1 MNIHAKYLRNQ
12 RFKFRLKSWA
22 ESKMLPWIDSADSM
36 TIFQIPNNYQ
46 NLIWMLSKVN
56 WLGEWFKPIL
66 TTML

>member
-22 ESKMLPWIDSADSM
+22 ESEMWIDLADSM

-56 WLGEWFKPIL
+56 WLREWFKPIL